1 LLPERKWRLAV
12 WWGNTNMRLA
22 HHLQRHPS
30 GVWHFRMTVPRDLR
44 ALLGL
49 RYIKK
54 SLRTRDPMWARLG
67 AYTLSAHYAQI
78 FARIR
83 RMGAGMAKDSDGK
96 QNRQRPRPFLLR
108 TGDGNE
114 VVDYA
119 CKINADGSV
128 SIEAT
133 GPEDHALA
141 MEAWAEMTKTPPP
154 LPTHA
159 AHTLD
164 QNGSF
169 ASVMETL
176 GASLAQSLPTPPVS
190 SVPSRPRP
198 IGAAAEQWLKSIKA
212 DTLKKTLVIKTAAV
226 MGFARH
232 VGIKKMLHEVRSEDV
247 SAWVEAL
254 RSSGLQTPTLVNK
267 CSYLRGFFT

>member
-1 LLPERKWRLAV
+1 MGSNPTLSATYQKKPFFRAFLLPERKWRLAV
-12 WWGNTNMRLA
+12 WWGNINMRLA

-54 SLRTRDPMWARLG
+54 SLRTRDPMRARLG

-83 RMGAGMAKDSDGK
+83 RMGAGMARDSDGK
-96 QNRQRPRPFLLR
+96 QGGQRPRPRVLR

-114 VVDYA
+114 VVDYV
-119 CKINADGSV
+119 CKINPDGSA

-141 MEAWAEMTKTPPP
+141 MEAWAEMSNSPRAFLTPGTNH
-154 LPTHA
+154 THENHSDEA
-159 AHTLD
+159 GL
-164 QNGSF
+164 F
-169 ASVMETL
+169 V
-176 GASLAQSLPTPPVS
+176 VS
-190 SVPSRPRP
+190 SVTCWAQFGGSADQGVSNTWRTTTDRMQSCVLRLHASTWPSC
-198 IGAAAEQWLKSIKA
+198 
-212 DTLKKTLVIKTAAV
+212 
-226 MGFARH
+226 
-232 VGIKKMLHEVRSEDV
+232 
-247 SAWVEAL
+247 
-254 RSSGLQTPTLVNK
+254 SSDIPS
-267 CSYLRGFFT
+267 CSSCV